1 MKVRYVQLESE
12 AFLIDLDFIKMN
24 AQERGV
30 YCTLLFHLYCNNGKF
45 ELDPLTLARIC
56 NCSNTDFEKVW
67 QNIAKKF
74 QTRNS
79 VIKHKRVTKE
89 LRRAKKLL
97 QNQRKAG
104 LASARKR
111 LTGVATPVETPLQ
124 PSKDKE
130 IESKRNEIERERKE
144 ISNSNTNS
152 NNQTLSFSTS
162 PRTALSPTVTRIAAD
177 SQIQSL
183 HFNDALCQIIRP
195 RSQSDRTCFRNVTN
209 WLTTGVAA
217 GRFTQEIFAQV
228 LDYAKEAQKGR
239 NPAAVFIALLQ
250 KELGYRNSPI

>member
-30 YCTLLFHLYCNNGKF
+30 YCTLLFRLYCNNGKSEF
-45 ELDPLTLARIC
+45 DTPTLARLC
-56 NCSNTDFEKVW
+56 NCNDFEKIW
-67 QNIAKKF
+67 QNITKKF
-74 QTRNS
+74 QTRDG

-89 LRRAKKLL
+89 LTRAKKLL
-97 QNQRKAG
+97 QSQRKAG

-111 LTGVATPVETPLQ
+111 LTSVATPLQ
-124 PSKDKE
+124 PSKDNE

-162 PRTALSPTVTRIAAD
+162 PRTAPNPAATRIAAD

-183 HFNDALCQIIRP
+183 HFNGALC
-195 RSQSDRTCFRNVTN
+195 
-209 WLTTGVAA
+209 
-217 GRFTQEIFAQV
+217 
-228 LDYAKEAQKGR
+228 
-239 NPAAVFIALLQ
+239 
-250 KELGYRNSPI
+250 

>member
-12 AFLIDLDFIKMN
+12 AFLLDSDFIRMN

-30 YCTLLFHLYCNNGKF
+30 YCTLLFHLYCNNGRS
-45 ELDPLTLARIC
+45 ELEPLTLARMC
-56 NCSNTDFEKVW
+56 NCSDTDFEKVW
-67 QNIAKKF
+67 QNIEKKF
-74 QTRNS
+74 LTRDG

-89 LRRAKKLL
+89 LRRAKEFT
-97 QNQRKAG
+97 QHQRQAG

-111 LTGVATPVETPLQ
+111 QAAVATEVGTPLQ
-124 PSKDKE
+124 PTKD
-130 IESKRNEIERERKE
+130 NEIERERKE
-144 ISNSNTNS
+144 LSNSNTNS
-152 NNQTLSFSTS
+152 INQTLSFSTS
-162 PRTALSPTVTRIAAD
+162 PRTALSQTATRIAAD
-177 SQIQSL
+177 GQIQSL
-183 HFNDALCQIIRP
+183 HFNGALCQIIRP

-209 WLTTGVAA
+209 WLTAGVAA

-250 KELGYRNSPI
+250 KELGYRSSA